1 VRIIVSRRG
10 NRTVQREMDRCN
22 VDRCNVDGCDVDG
35 CDVHDLEV
43 AF

>member
-1 VRIIVSRRG
+1 VRLIVSRRG
-10 NRTVQREMDRCN
+10 NRTVQREM
-22 VDRCNVDGCDVDG
+22 DRCNVDGCDVDG